1 MFSQNTLSNVQNL
14 FLTGSRGKLLT
25 NRKKLQLERKCLN
38 LEKVIQKTYKECYTE
53 WLPMNGGKVE

>member
-25 NRKKLQLERKCLN
+25 NRKKLQLEKKCLN
-38 LEKVIQKTYKECYTE
+38 LEKVIQKTYKACYGE
-53 WLPMNGGKVE
+53 WLPMKGEKEE